1 MIIGG
6 TGGLGRSMA
15 RKMVRRG
22 ARHIVLLSRSGKA
35 TTELG
40 KLIKESQAVGATIH
54 VKSCDVADEA
64 SVKSLVAELQRNLPP
79 IRGIIHAAMV
89 LIVRISSS
97 RLQFFANS
105 SRMSS
110 LRR

>member
-15 RKMVRRG
+15 RKMVQRG

-40 KLIKESQAVGATIH
+40 KLIKDSQAVGATIY

-64 SVKSLVAELQRNLPP
+64 SVKSLVAELQQNLPP

-89 LIVRISSS
+89 LIVSVSGPHRHF
-97 RLQFFANS
+97 LC
-105 SRMSS
+105 
-110 LRR
+110 